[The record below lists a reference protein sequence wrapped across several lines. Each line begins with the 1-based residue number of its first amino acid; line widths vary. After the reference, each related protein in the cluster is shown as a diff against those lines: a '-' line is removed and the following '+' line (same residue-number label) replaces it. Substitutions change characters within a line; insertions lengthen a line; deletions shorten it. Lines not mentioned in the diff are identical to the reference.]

1 MTLFG
6 FALVLIKNIRTER
19 NLVCKIVYTLIF
31 AHSFLVYVR
40 QKVLSFTIMSFED
53 QIISVLLH
61 YSLDINRNAGRQK
74 KKSEKRFTLIM

>member
-6 FALVLIKNIRTER
+6 FALVLIKNICTKR

-31 AHSFLVYVR
+31 AHNFLVYVR
-40 QKVLSFTIMSFED
+40 QKVLSFTIMSLED

-61 YSLDINRNAGRQK
+61 YSLEINRNARRQK
-74 KKSEKRFTLIM
+74 KKSEKKFTLIM